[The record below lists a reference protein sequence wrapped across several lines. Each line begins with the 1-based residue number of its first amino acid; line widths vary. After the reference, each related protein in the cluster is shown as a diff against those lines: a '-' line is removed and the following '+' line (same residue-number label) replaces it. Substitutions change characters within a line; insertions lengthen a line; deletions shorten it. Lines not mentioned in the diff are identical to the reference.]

1 MYDFKYLGSAVNFL
15 RVIEKVVILWTVP
28 LNYQLILR
36 MIAIESMHSLSNL
49 KYVGIFDYLEGI
61 VRIQKIYARI
71 SKRYLQIMKLWCK
84 TTSVFS
90 KNNFSHSSSISTG
103 LTGHKRFEI
112 WAFIL
117 AIITYHYY
125 LLGLGR
131 AGWDFSAHGWFMG
144 LSLARPSSGEQ
155 SIMITVSANQ
165 SFCYKFEIQ

>member
-1 MYDFKYLGSAVNFL
+1 MSKKVFLSTIFIFLYEFKYLGLTVNFL

-71 SKRYLQIMKLWCK
+71 SKRYLQVMKLWCK

-90 KNNFSHSSSISTG
+90 KNNFSHSSSISTDHMSYRTQKIWD
-103 LTGHKRFEI
+103 LSFHSCNNNISLLSTGTR
-112 WAFIL
+112 ACG
-117 AIITYHYY
+117 
-125 LLGLGR
+125 LGLLCSWMVHGT
-131 AGWDFSAHGWFMG
+131 FSC
-144 LSLARPSSGEQ
+144 
-155 SIMITVSANQ
+155 SA
-165 SFCYKFEIQ
+165 